1 MTRPPPRER
10 GDDDRPVGI
19 PFPLPATSRPTI
31 NIGEDRRIT
40 ILWMIWRGWAL
51 VVAAGDVDST
61 WDEVPTTT
69 RLRKAMREV
78 VPDKDI
84 WVREGEESRSRED
97 VLRPDGQTD
106 IPIAFTSIRE
116 ELDEHDPHAIIECK
130 RLAES
135 DSTLCREYE
144 IQGIRRFVSGSKAD
158 PDWPKYVANHALGF
172 MVAYLL
178 SGSPGGAA
186 AAINRRLHEAEH
198 LHSWPLLQQDWMR
211 VSVHRRKVPLAP
223 ITLSHV
229 FLPFAA

>member
-1 MTRPPPRER
+1 MT
-10 GDDDRPVGI
+10 I
-19 PFPLPATSRPTI
+19 PFSLPAASRPTI

-40 ILWMIWRGWAL
+40 ILWMIWCGWAR
-51 VVAAGDVDST
+51 VMAAGDTDST
-61 WDEVPTTT
+61 WDEVPITT
-69 RLRKAMREV
+69 RLRQGMRKV

-144 IQGIRRFVSGSKAD
+144 IHGIRRFVRGSRAD

-178 SGSPGGAA
+178 SGSTAGAV
-186 AAINRRLHEAEH
+186 AAINRRLGKAEH
-198 LHSWPLLQQDWMR
+198 LRSWPPLPQDWMR
-211 VSVHRRKVPLAP
+211 ASVHSRKAPLGP

-229 FLPFAA
+229 FLAVLKQR

>member
-1 MTRPPPRER
+1 MT
-10 GDDDRPVGI
+10 I
-19 PFPLPATSRPTI
+19 PFSLPASRPAI
-31 NIGEDRRIT
+31 NIGEERRDT
-40 ILWMIWRGWAL
+40 ILWMIWCGWAH
-51 VVAAGDVDST
+51 VMAVGDVDST
-61 WDEVPTTT
+61 CDEVPITT
-69 RLRKAMREV
+69 RLRQGMRKV

-97 VLRPDGQTD
+97 VLSPDGRTD

-130 RLAES
+130 RVAES

-172 MVAYLL
+172 MAAYLL
-178 SGSPGGAA
+178 SGSTAGAV
-186 AAINRRLHEAEH
+186 AAINRRLGEAEH
-198 LHSWPLLQQDWMR
+198 LRSWPRLRQDWMR
-211 VSVHRRKVPLAP
+211 TSVHSRKAPLGP

-229 FLPFAA
+229 FLPFGSSADKH